1 MSWDTDF
8 QLVDVAQRLIETRL
22 RVERLRIAQ
31 RLQALEARVTASGGA
46 PLDLSGL
53 RKALV
58 PPSPPAPDRVDRALV
73 LPRKLAGVWRKRY
86 LTVQTK
92 PGSIF

>member
-1 MSWDTDF
+1 MSWDTDL
-8 QLVDVAQRLIETRL
+8 QLADVVQRLMETRL

-31 RLQALEARVTASGGA
+31 RLQALEARVVSSGGA
-46 PLDLSGL
+46 PIDLSGL

-58 PPSPPAPDRVDRALV
+58 PPGPLAPDRVDQALV
-73 LPRKLAGVWRKRY
+73 QPRKPAGIWRRRY
-86 LTVQTK
+86 LAVQTK